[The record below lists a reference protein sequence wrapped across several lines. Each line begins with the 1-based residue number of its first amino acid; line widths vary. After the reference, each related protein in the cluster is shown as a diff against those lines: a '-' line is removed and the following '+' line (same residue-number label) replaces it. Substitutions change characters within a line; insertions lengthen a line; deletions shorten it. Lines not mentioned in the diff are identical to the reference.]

1 MRRNGRAYECFR
13 SGLGEAAA
21 SSRWTATEKRFQKS
35 GSWMT
40 TMMLWRRRQGSPA
53 SAAQEGVEGVMASTG
68 GCFAVGICG
77 GDFQLKAPG
86 GFFGGVRVQSDL
98 KKQTGEGERLAN
110 LQFAILR
117 VKTGRN

>member
-1 MRRNGRAYECFR
+1 M
-13 SGLGEAAA
+13 
-21 SSRWTATEKRFQKS
+21 
-35 GSWMT
+35 
-40 TMMLWRRRQGSPA
+40 
-53 SAAQEGVEGVMASTG
+53 
-68 GCFAVGICG
+68 GICWRM
-77 GDFQLKAPG
+77 FSTEAPG

>member
-1 MRRNGRAYECFR
+1 MRRNGRRAYECFR

-53 SAAQEGVEGVMASTG
+53 SAAQGRGGGGYGHLLADASQ
-68 GCFAVGICG
+68 CKICG
-77 GDFQLKAPG
+77 GDFQLKPRVVS
-86 GFFGGVRVQSDL
+86 FGGVRVQSDL

-110 LQFAILR
+110 L
-117 VKTGRN
+117 